1 MGVIYV
7 WKKIMGPQHQTFA
20 KQTHT
25 FDVCRILKELYS
37 KWNISAILF
46 GSSTVLP

>member
-1 MGVIYV
+1 MGIIYV
-7 WKKIMGPQHQTFA
+7 WKKIMGPQHQTCLNTFA

-37 KWNISAILF
+37 KWNISAI
-46 GSSTVLP
+46 